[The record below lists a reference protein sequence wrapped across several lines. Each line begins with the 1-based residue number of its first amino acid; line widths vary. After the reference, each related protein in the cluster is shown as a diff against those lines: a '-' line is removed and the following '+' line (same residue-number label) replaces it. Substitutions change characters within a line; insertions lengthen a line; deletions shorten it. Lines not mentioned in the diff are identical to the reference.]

1 MWGLFDENITKNSII
16 ILLKK
21 SGGMT
26 IEELSKLVE
35 ITPMGIRQHLI
46 SLEKKGVVTYTAK
59 RQGIG
64 RPGFIYK
71 LTEVADTL
79 FPKSYDNFAVET
91 LKDIEKNEGRSK
103 IDEIFGW
110 RSKRTL
116 RTRKEVLRE
125 KKSIAELVNGLKEIL
140 QSEGYLVELEI
151 IDGSYH
157 LKLYNCPIN
166 KIAFEYD
173 EACKHEIQMFKDLLG
188 CDMQRLKS
196 ITDGGQACIYVI
208 PAD

>member
-1 MWGLFDENITKNSII
+1 MWGLFDENITKNNII

-26 IEELSKLVE
+26 IEELSKIIE

-71 LTEVADTL
+71 LTEMADTL

-91 LKDIEKNEGRSK
+91 LKDIERNEGRSK
-103 IDEIFGW
+103 VNEVFVRRNKRIF
-110 RSKRTL
+110 RF
-116 RTRKEVLRE
+116 RKEALRE
-125 KKSIAELVNGLKEIL
+125 KNNISELVNGLKEIL
-140 QSEGYLVELEI
+140 QSEGHLVELEL

-166 KIAFEYD
+166 KIAFEFD
-173 EACKHEIQMFKDLLG
+173 EACKHELQMYKDLLS
-188 CDMQRLKS
+188 CDIQRLQS
-196 ITDGGQACIYVI
+196 ITEGAQACIYVI
-208 PAD
+208 PAV

>member
-26 IEELSKLVE
+26 IEELSKGIE

-71 LTEVADTL
+71 LTEMADTL

-91 LKDIEKNEGRSK
+91 LRDIEKNDGRSK
-103 IDEIFGW
+103 IDEIFRW
-110 RSKRTL
+110 RSERTF
-116 RTRKEVLRE
+116 RQRKEALRD
-125 KKSIAELVNGLKEIL
+125 KKNISELVNGLKEIL
-140 QSEGYLVELEI
+140 QSEGHLVELEI
-151 IDGSYH
+151 SNGSYH
-157 LKLYNCPIN
+157 LKQYNCPIN

-173 EACKHEIQMFKDLLG
+173 EACSHELQMYKDLLN
-188 CDMQRLKS
+188 CDIQRLQS
-196 ITDGGQACIYVI
+196 ITEGGQACTYVI
-208 PAD
+208 PAV